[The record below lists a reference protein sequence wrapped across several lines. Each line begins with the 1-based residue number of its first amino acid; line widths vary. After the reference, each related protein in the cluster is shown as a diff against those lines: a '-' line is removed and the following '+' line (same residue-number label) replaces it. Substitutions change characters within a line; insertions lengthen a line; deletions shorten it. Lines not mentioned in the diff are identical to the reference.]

1 MWRLPLG
8 DRWLWFTP
16 ALSSS
21 PGQVPTHEERHFSE
35 GKVAAVG
42 LTSAMICGCS
52 QTFAAQTGTRF
63 RFRRQ
68 TQLRPA
74 SSYEH
79 RFPLSC
85 KALVPPGRERRA
97 CCGYLN
103 QARGLTLLPQ
113 GKTTTS
119 NYSLKHARSGS
130 DRVAASTSPLRSRP
144 RRPGP
149 LRSYLEV
156 IFIRFRGPQPLKDRV
171 ESRVPAAENKP
182 VTARAF
188 IHFRGPKA
196 LLDIIRGR
204 PFGVGLIV
212 RIMLLSLI
220 L

>member
-1 MWRLPLG
+1 MWRLPFG
-8 DRWLWFTP
+8 ERWLRFTP

-42 LTSAMICGCS
+42 PTSAMICGCS

-130 DRVAASTSPLRSRP
+130 DKHTASTNPLVGRPRRSRP
-144 RRPGP
+144 LG
-149 LRSYLEV
+149 SYLGV
-156 IFIRFRGPQPLKDRV
+156 IFIRFRGPQALNDKHENRV
-171 ESRVPAAENKP
+171 ERAVRRVSP
-182 VTARAF
+182 
-188 IHFRGPKA
+188 
-196 LLDIIRGR
+196 
-204 PFGVGLIV
+204 
-212 RIMLLSLI
+212 
-220 L
+220 